1 MITISLCMIVKDEED
16 VLRRCLES
24 VKDLA
29 DEIIIVDTGSSDKT
43 KEIAAEYTKR
53 IYEIPWKDDFAW
65 ARNFS
70 FSKAEMDYCMWMDAD
85 DIMTEENRKQFKEL
99 KKQLT
104 EETDIV
110 MMKYAA
116 ASDGNGK
123 ASFSYFRERLIKNR
137 EGFMWEGRI
146 HEVIVPR
153 GNILYSDI
161 EITHKKIKAGETG
174 RNLRIYEKM
183 IAEGEKLGARGMF
196 YYGRELLYN
205 RRTKEAAVVLEQF
218 MEDNNGWKEN
228 KIEACLNLADCYEA
242 EGKRDKALNSLFCSF
257 ELDIPRAE
265 ICCRIGDCFQND
277 KRWKEAVYWYEKA
290 LEAEKNPESGGFIR
304 EECYDYL
311 PEINLCVCYDRAGN
325 HEEAYLHHKRAKE
338 LRPYAKEVL
347 LNESYFKTLFGGD
360 K

>member
-1 MITISLCMIVKDEED
+1 MITISLCMIVKNEED
-16 VLRRCLES
+16 VLKRCLDS
-24 VKDLA
+24 VKDLVE
-29 DEIIIVDTGSSDKT
+29 EIILVDTGSSDKT

-70 FSKAEMDYCMWMDAD
+70 FSKAEMEYCMWMDAD
-85 DIMTEENRKQFKEL
+85 DIMTEENRRKFKEL
-99 KKQLT
+99 KGQLNGK
-104 EETDIV
+104 TDVV

-116 ASDGNGK
+116 ASDENGK
-123 ASFSYFRERLIKNR
+123 ASFSYYRERIVKNR
-137 EGFMWEGRI
+137 AGFIWEGRI

-161 EITHKKIKAGETG
+161 EITHKKIKAQESG

-205 RRTKEAAVVLEQF
+205 GRTKEAAAALEQF
-218 MEDNNGWKEN
+218 MEDPDGWNEN

-242 EGKRDKALNSLFCSF
+242 DGKKDQALNALFRSF
-257 ELDIPRAE
+257 GLDVPRAE
-265 ICCRIGDCFQND
+265 ICCRIGDCFQN
-277 KRWKEAVYWYEKA
+277 KQRWREAVYWYKKA
-290 LEAEKNPESGGFIR
+290 LEAHKNPESGGFVR

-325 HEEAYLHHKRAKE
+325 HEEAYLHHKKAKE
-338 LRPYAKEVL
+338 LRPSAKEVQ
-347 LNESYFKTLFGGD
+347 LNEAYFKTLFGSSE
-360 K
+360 